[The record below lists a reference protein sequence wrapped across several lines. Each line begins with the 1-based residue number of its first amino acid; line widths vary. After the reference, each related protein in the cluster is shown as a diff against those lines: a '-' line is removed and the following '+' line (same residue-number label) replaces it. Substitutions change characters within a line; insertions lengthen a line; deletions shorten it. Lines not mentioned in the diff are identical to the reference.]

1 MVYVATPHQAHKSAT
16 LLCLAASNHDESGP
30 ETLHLVDALL
40 VNGGTVKPRRQA
52 LDIDNFVLLL
62 RLRGAGGNSGERSK
76 THQRQND
83 AGQDYK
89 QTD

>member
-1 MVYVATPHQAHKSAT
+1 MDKPGEGVGRRTSVA
-16 LLCLAASNHDESGP
+16 LAAVKHEESP
-30 ETLHLVDALL
+30 FKTLHLVDALL

-76 THQRQND
+76 AHQRQND